1 MRYKLSLITQKR
13 KLMIEYIHGELTE
26 LVPTQAVIEA
36 GGVGYGLNISL
47 TTYDSLKDKKEAKL
61 YVYESI
67 REDAY
72 VLWGFASRE
81 EREMFVALLSVSG
94 VGGNTARTILSAFAP
109 AELRTVVA
117 NEDSRA
123 LKSVKGI
130 GLKTAQRI
138 IVDLKDKLAGDGE
151 VEMGNLAGTERSTRN
166 ENADEAVGA
175 LVTLGYPAPMAQ
187 KAVSAILKAD
197 NEVQA
202 VEEMIKRALKM
213 L

>member
-1 MRYKLSLITQKR
+1 
-13 KLMIEYIHGELTE
+13 MIEYIHGELTE

-151 VEMGNLAGTERSTRN
+151 VGMGNLAGTERSTRN

>member
-1 MRYKLSLITQKR
+1 
-13 KLMIEYIHGELTE
+13 MIEYIHGELAE
-26 LVPTQAVIEA
+26 LFPTMAVVEA
-36 GGVGYGLNISL
+36 AGVGYGLNISL
-47 TTYDSLKDKKEAKL
+47 TTYDLLKGKKDVRL

-81 EREMFVALLSVSG
+81 EREVFEALLSVSG

-109 AELRTVVA
+109 GELRNVVA

-138 IVDLKDKLAGDGE
+138 IVDLKDKLGAGDTATSGSL
-151 VEMGNLAGTERSTRN
+151 GAGERSARQ
-166 ENADEAVGA
+166 ENADEALGA
-175 LVTLGYPAPMAQ
+175 LATLGYPAPLAQ
-187 KAVSAILKAD
+187 KAVNAILKAD
-197 NEVQA
+197 AGEIA
-202 VEEMIKRALKM
+202 VEEIIKRALKM

>member
-1 MRYKLSLITQKR
+1 
-13 KLMIEYIHGELTE
+13 MIEYIHGELTE

-36 GGVGYGLNISL
+36 GGVGYVLNISL

-72 VLWGFASRE
+72 VLCGFASRE

>member
-1 MRYKLSLITQKR
+1 
-13 KLMIEYIHGELTE
+13 MIEYIHGELAE
-26 LVPTQAVIEA
+26 LFPTMAVVEA
-36 GGVGYGLNISL
+36 AGVGYGLNISL
-47 TTYDSLKDKKEAKL
+47 TTYDLLKGKKDVRL

-81 EREMFVALLSVSG
+81 EREVFEALLSVSG

-109 AELRTVVA
+109 GELRNVVA

-138 IVDLKDKLAGDGE
+138 IVDLKDKLAAGDTATSGSL
-151 VEMGNLAGTERSTRN
+151 GAGERSARQ
-166 ENADEAVGA
+166 ENADEALGA
-175 LVTLGYPAPMAQ
+175 LATLGYPAPLAQ
-187 KAVSAILKAD
+187 KAVNAILKAD
-197 NEVQA
+197 AGEIA
-202 VEEMIKRALKM
+202 VEEIIKRALKM

>member
-1 MRYKLSLITQKR
+1 
-13 KLMIEYIHGELTE
+13 MIEYIHGELTE

-36 GGVGYGLNISL
+36 DGVGYGLNISL

-138 IVDLKDKLAGDGE
+138 IVDLNDKLAGDGE

>member
-1 MRYKLSLITQKR
+1 
-13 KLMIEYIHGELTE
+13 MIEYIHGELTE

-36 GGVGYGLNISL
+36 DGVGYGLNISL

>member
-1 MRYKLSLITQKR
+1 
-13 KLMIEYIHGELTE
+13 MIEYIHGELTE

-36 GGVGYGLNISL
+36 GGVGNGLNISL

-151 VEMGNLAGTERSTRN
+151 VEMENLAGTERSTRN

>member
-1 MRYKLSLITQKR
+1 
-13 KLMIEYIHGELTE
+13 MIEYIHGELTE

-36 GGVGYGLNISL
+36 GGVGYGLIISL

>member
-1 MRYKLSLITQKR
+1 
-13 KLMIEYIHGELTE
+13 MIEYIHGELTE

-36 GGVGYGLNISL
+36 GGVGDGLNISL
-47 TTYDSLKDKKEAKL
+47 TTYDSLKDKKEATL

>member
-1 MRYKLSLITQKR
+1 
-13 KLMIEYIHGELTE
+13 MIEYIHGELTE

-36 GGVGYGLNISL
+36 GGVGDGLNISL

-151 VEMGNLAGTERSTRN
+151 VEMGNLAGTERSPRN
-166 ENADEAVGA
+166 EKIG
-175 LVTLGYPAPMAQ
+175 
-187 KAVSAILKAD
+187 
-197 NEVQA
+197 
-202 VEEMIKRALKM
+202 RASCRERV
-213 L
+213 

>member
-1 MRYKLSLITQKR
+1 M
-13 KLMIEYIHGELTE
+13 
-26 LVPTQAVIEA
+26 
-36 GGVGYGLNISL
+36 
-47 TTYDSLKDKKEAKL
+47 
-61 YVYESI
+61 
-67 REDAY
+67 
-72 VLWGFASRE
+72 
-81 EREMFVALLSVSG
+81 
-94 VGGNTARTILSAFAP
+94 
-109 AELRTVVA
+109 
-117 NEDSRA
+117 
-123 LKSVKGI
+123 
-130 GLKTAQRI
+130 
-138 IVDLKDKLAGDGE
+138 DLKDKLAGDGE

>member
-1 MRYKLSLITQKR
+1 
-13 KLMIEYIHGELTE
+13 MIEYIHGELAE
-26 LVPTQAVIEA
+26 LFPTMAVVEA

-47 TTYDSLKDKKEAKL
+47 TTYDSLKGKKDVRL

-81 EREMFVALLSVSG
+81 EREVFEALLSVSG

-109 AELRTVVA
+109 GELRNVVA

-138 IVDLKDKLAGDGE
+138 IVDLKDKLGAGDTATSASLG
-151 VEMGNLAGTERSTRN
+151 ADERSARR
-166 ENADEAVGA
+166 ENADEALGA
-175 LVTLGYPAPMAQ
+175 LATLGYPAPLAQ
-187 KAVSAILKAD
+187 KAVNAILKAD
-197 NEVQA
+197 AGEIA
-202 VEEMIKRALKM
+202 VEEIIKRALKM

>member
-1 MRYKLSLITQKR
+1 
-13 KLMIEYIHGELTE
+13 MIEYIHGELAE
-26 LVPTQAVIEA
+26 LFPTMAVVEA

-47 TTYDSLKDKKEAKL
+47 TTYDSLKGKKDVRL

-81 EREMFVALLSVSG
+81 EREVFEALLSVSG

-109 AELRTVVA
+109 GELRNVVA

-138 IVDLKDKLAGDGE
+138 IVDLKDKLGAGDTATSASLGAGE
-151 VEMGNLAGTERSTRN
+151 RYARRES
-166 ENADEAVGA
+166 ADEALGA
-175 LVTLGYPAPMAQ
+175 LATLGYPAPLAQ
-187 KAVSAILKAD
+187 KAVNAILKAD
-197 NEVQA
+197 AGEIA
-202 VEEMIKRALKM
+202 VEEIIKRALKM

>member
-1 MRYKLSLITQKR
+1 
-13 KLMIEYIHGELTE
+13 MIEYIHGELTE
-26 LVPTQAVIEA
+26 LIPTQAVIEA

-47 TTYDSLKDKKEAKL
+47 TTYDSLKDEKEAKL

>member
-1 MRYKLSLITQKR
+1 
-13 KLMIEYIHGELTE
+13 MIEYIHGELTE

-36 GGVGYGLNISL
+36 GGVGDGLNISL

>member
-1 MRYKLSLITQKR
+1 
-13 KLMIEYIHGELTE
+13 MIEYIHGELAE
-26 LVPTQAVIEA
+26 LFPTMAVVEA

-47 TTYDSLKDKKEAKL
+47 TTYDSLKGKKDVRL

-81 EREMFVALLSVSG
+81 EREVFEALLSVSG

-109 AELRTVVA
+109 GELRNVVA

-138 IVDLKDKLAGDGE
+138 IVDLKDKLGAGDTATSASLG
-151 VEMGNLAGTERSTRN
+151 AGERSARR
-166 ENADEAVGA
+166 ENADEALGA
-175 LVTLGYPAPMAQ
+175 LATLGYPAPLAQ
-187 KAVSAILKAD
+187 KAVNAILKAD
-197 NEVQA
+197 AGEIA
-202 VEEMIKRALKM
+202 VEEIIKRALKM

>member
-1 MRYKLSLITQKR
+1 
-13 KLMIEYIHGELTE
+13 MIEYIHGELAE
-26 LVPTQAVIEA
+26 LFPTMAVVEA

-47 TTYDSLKDKKEAKL
+47 TTYDLLKGRKDVRL

-81 EREMFVALLSVSG
+81 EREVFEALLSVSG

-109 AELRTVVA
+109 GELRNVVA

-138 IVDLKDKLAGDGE
+138 IVDLKDKLAAGDTATPGSLGAGE
-151 VEMGNLAGTERSTRN
+151 RCARQ
-166 ENADEAVGA
+166 ENADEALGA
-175 LVTLGYPAPMAQ
+175 LATLGYPAPLAQ
-187 KAVSAILKAD
+187 KAVNAILKAD
-197 NEVQA
+197 AGEIA
-202 VEEMIKRALKM
+202 VEEIIKRALKM

>member
-1 MRYKLSLITQKR
+1 MKSHYAEKKKT
-13 KLMIEYIHGELTE
+13 MIEYIHGELTE

-47 TTYDSLKDKKEAKL
+47 TTYDSWKDKKEAKL

>member
-1 MRYKLSLITQKR
+1 
-13 KLMIEYIHGELTE
+13 MIEYIHGELAE
-26 LVPTQAVIEA
+26 LFPTLAVVEA

-47 TTYDSLKDKKEAKL
+47 TTYDSLKGKKDVRL

-81 EREMFVALLSVSG
+81 EREVFEALLSVSG

-109 AELRTVVA
+109 GELRNVVA

-138 IVDLKDKLAGDGE
+138 IVDLKDKLAAGDTAPIG
-151 VEMGNLAGTERSTRN
+151 GLGAGERSARQ
-166 ENADEAVGA
+166 ENADEALGA
-175 LVTLGYPAPMAQ
+175 LATLGYPAPLAQ
-187 KAVSAILKAD
+187 KAVNAILKAD
-197 NEVQA
+197 AGEIA
-202 VEEMIKRALKM
+202 VEEIIKRALKM

>member
-1 MRYKLSLITQKR
+1 
-13 KLMIEYIHGELTE
+13 MIEYIHGELAE
-26 LVPTQAVIEA
+26 LFPTMAVVEA

-47 TTYDSLKDKKEAKL
+47 TTYDLLKGKKDVRL

-81 EREMFVALLSVSG
+81 EREVFEALLSVSG

-109 AELRTVVA
+109 GELRNVVA

-138 IVDLKDKLAGDGE
+138 IVDLKDKLAAGDTATLGSL
-151 VEMGNLAGTERSTRN
+151 VAGERSARQ
-166 ENADEAVGA
+166 ENADEALGA
-175 LVTLGYPAPMAQ
+175 LATLGYPAPLAQ
-187 KAVSAILKAD
+187 KAVNAILKAD
-197 NEVQA
+197 AGEIA
-202 VEEMIKRALKM
+202 VEEIIKRALKM

>member
-1 MRYKLSLITQKR
+1 
-13 KLMIEYIHGELTE
+13 MIEYIHGELAE
-26 LVPTQAVIEA
+26 LFPTMAVVEA

-47 TTYDSLKDKKEAKL
+47 TTYDLLKGKKDVRL

-81 EREMFVALLSVSG
+81 EREVFEALLSVSG

-109 AELRTVVA
+109 GELRNVVA

-138 IVDLKDKLAGDGE
+138 IVDLKDKLAAGDTATSGSL
-151 VEMGNLAGTERSTRN
+151 GAGERSARQ
-166 ENADEAVGA
+166 ENADEALGA
-175 LVTLGYPAPMAQ
+175 LATLGYPAPLAQ
-187 KAVSAILKAD
+187 KAVNAILKAD
-197 NEVQA
+197 AGEIA
-202 VEEMIKRALKM
+202 VEEIIKRALKM

>member
-1 MRYKLSLITQKR
+1 
-13 KLMIEYIHGELTE
+13 MIEYIHGELTE

-47 TTYDSLKDKKEAKL
+47 TTYDSLKDKKEAML

>member
-1 MRYKLSLITQKR
+1 
-13 KLMIEYIHGELTE
+13 MIEYIHGELAE
-26 LVPTQAVIEA
+26 LFPTMAVVEA

-47 TTYDSLKDKKEAKL
+47 TTYDSLKGKKDVRL

-81 EREMFVALLSVSG
+81 EREVFEALLSVSG

-109 AELRTVVA
+109 GELRNVVA

-138 IVDLKDKLAGDGE
+138 IVDLKDKLGAGDTAISEGLGA
-151 VEMGNLAGTERSTRN
+151 VERSTRR
-166 ENADEAVGA
+166 ENADEALGA
-175 LVTLGYPAPMAQ
+175 LATLGYPAPLAQ
-187 KAVSAILKAD
+187 KAVNAIL
-197 NEVQA
+197 NTEGGEIA
-202 VEEMIKRALKM
+202 VEDIIKRALKM

>member
-1 MRYKLSLITQKR
+1 
-13 KLMIEYIHGELTE
+13 MIEYIHGELAE
-26 LVPTQAVIEA
+26 LFPTMAVVEA

-47 TTYDSLKDKKEAKL
+47 TTYDSLKGKKDVRL

-81 EREMFVALLSVSG
+81 EREVFEALLSVSG

-109 AELRTVVA
+109 GELRNVVA

-138 IVDLKDKLAGDGE
+138 IVDLKDKLAAGDTT
-151 VEMGNLAGTERSTRN
+151 MPGNLGVGERSARQ
-166 ENADEAVGA
+166 ENADEALGA
-175 LVTLGYPAPMAQ
+175 LATLGYPAPLAQ
-187 KAVSAILKAD
+187 KAVNAILKAD
-197 NEVQA
+197 AGEIA
-202 VEEMIKRALKM
+202 VEEIIKRALKM

>member
-1 MRYKLSLITQKR
+1 
-13 KLMIEYIHGELTE
+13 MIEYIHGELTE

-175 LVTLGYPAPMAQ
+175 LITLGYPAPMAQ
-187 KAVSAILKAD
+187 KAVSVILKAD

>member
-1 MRYKLSLITQKR
+1 
-13 KLMIEYIHGELTE
+13 MIEYIHGELAE
-26 LVPTQAVIEA
+26 LFPTMAVVEA

-47 TTYDSLKDKKEAKL
+47 TTYDSLKGKKDVRL

-81 EREMFVALLSVSG
+81 EREVFEALLSVSG

-109 AELRTVVA
+109 GELRNVVA

-138 IVDLKDKLAGDGE
+138 IVDLKDKLGAGDTATSASLGE
-151 VEMGNLAGTERSTRN
+151 GERSARR
-166 ENADEAVGA
+166 ENAGEALGA
-175 LVTLGYPAPMAQ
+175 LATLGYPAPLAQ
-187 KAVSAILKAD
+187 KAVDAILKAD
-197 NEVQA
+197 AGEIA
-202 VEEMIKRALKM
+202 VEEIIKRALKM

>member
-1 MRYKLSLITQKR
+1 
-13 KLMIEYIHGELTE
+13 MIEYIHGELTE

-47 TTYDSLKDKKEAKL
+47 TTYDSLKNKKEAKL

-197 NEVQA
+197 NEVLA

>member
-1 MRYKLSLITQKR
+1 
-13 KLMIEYIHGELTE
+13 MIEYIHGELTE

-166 ENADEAVGA
+166 ENAAVGA

>member
-1 MRYKLSLITQKR
+1 
-13 KLMIEYIHGELTE
+13 MIEYIHGELTE

-47 TTYDSLKDKKEAKL
+47 TTYYSLKDKKEAKL

>member
-1 MRYKLSLITQKR
+1 
-13 KLMIEYIHGELTE
+13 MIEYIHGELTE

-94 VGGNTARTILSAFAP
+94 VGGNTARTILSALAP

>member
-1 MRYKLSLITQKR
+1 
-13 KLMIEYIHGELTE
+13 MIEYIHGELTE

-94 VGGNTARTILSAFAP
+94 VGGNTARTILSAFDP

>member
-1 MRYKLSLITQKR
+1 
-13 KLMIEYIHGELTE
+13 MIEYIHGELTE
-26 LVPTQAVIEA
+26 LIPTQAVIEA

-47 TTYDSLKDKKEAKL
+47 TTYDFLKDKKEAKL

-151 VEMGNLAGTERSTRN
+151 VEMGNLGGIERSTRN

-175 LVTLGYPAPMAQ
+175 LVTLGYPAQMAQ

>member
-1 MRYKLSLITQKR
+1 
-13 KLMIEYIHGELTE
+13 MIEYIHGELTE

-94 VGGNTARTILSAFAP
+94 VGGNTACTILSAFAP
-109 AELRTVVA
+109 AELRMVVA

-151 VEMGNLAGTERSTRN
+151 VEMGNLAGIERSTRN

>member
-1 MRYKLSLITQKR
+1 
-13 KLMIEYIHGELTE
+13 MIEYIHGELTE

-47 TTYDSLKDKKEAKL
+47 TTYDSLKDIKEAKL

-187 KAVSAILKAD
+187 KAVSSILKAD

>member
-1 MRYKLSLITQKR
+1 
-13 KLMIEYIHGELTE
+13 MIEYIHGELTE

-130 GLKTAQRI
+130 VAKTAQRI
-138 IVDLKDKLAGDGE
+138 RVDLKDKLAGDGE

>member
-1 MRYKLSLITQKR
+1 
-13 KLMIEYIHGELTE
+13 MIEYIHGELTE

-187 KAVSAILKAD
+187 KAVSVILKAD

>member
-1 MRYKLSLITQKR
+1 
-13 KLMIEYIHGELTE
+13 MIEYIHGELAE
-26 LVPTQAVIEA
+26 LFPTLAVVEA

-47 TTYDSLKDKKEAKL
+47 TTYDSLKGKKDVRL
-61 YVYESI
+61 YVCESI

-81 EREMFVALLSVSG
+81 EREVFEALLSVSG

-109 AELRTVVA
+109 GELRNVVA

-138 IVDLKDKLAGDGE
+138 IVDLKDKLAAGDTAPLGSL
-151 VEMGNLAGTERSTRN
+151 GAGERSARQ
-166 ENADEAVGA
+166 ENADEALGA
-175 LVTLGYPAPMAQ
+175 LATLGYPAPLAQ
-187 KAVSAILKAD
+187 KAVNAILKAD
-197 NEVQA
+197 AGEIA
-202 VEEMIKRALKM
+202 VEEIIKRALKM

>member
-1 MRYKLSLITQKR
+1 
-13 KLMIEYIHGELTE
+13 MIEYIHGELTE

-36 GGVGYGLNISL
+36 CGVGYGLNISL